1 MKVYSLYYKDG
12 SFLGAFP
19 SRELAVNYGKM
30 SCVDEDAWDYDIIEE
45 YLSKSPLTYSSPL
58 TSLTPQQTI
67 PCNPSITLLP
77 GTPKTN
83 PSISPIADK
92 PPYPANPHIY
102 CDGTK

>member
-12 SFLGAFP
+12 SFLGAFS

-30 SCVDEDAWDYDIIEE
+30 SCADEDAWDYDVIEE

-67 PCNPSITLLP
+67 PCNPGVTLLP

-83 PSISPIADK
+83 PGTY
-92 PPYPANPHIY
+92 PYIY